1 MNIESPFRRAK
12 RMAGLEISEI
22 VQIAERAAALKKA
35 GKSVVSLATGE
46 PDFPTP
52 PEVIEAAHR
61 AALAGQTKYTATLG
75 TADLRAAVAAD
86 AGAKP
91 AEVII
96 STGAKPVS

>member
-22 VQIAERAAALKKA
+22 VQIAERATALKKA

-52 PEVIEAAHR
+52 PHVIEAAHQ
-61 AALAGQTKYTATLG
+61 AALAV
-75 TADLRAAVAAD
+75 ADPTRARRRLNSRCRRTPVPCQRVACAASLR
-86 AGAKP
+86 
-91 AEVII
+91 
-96 STGAKPVS
+96 